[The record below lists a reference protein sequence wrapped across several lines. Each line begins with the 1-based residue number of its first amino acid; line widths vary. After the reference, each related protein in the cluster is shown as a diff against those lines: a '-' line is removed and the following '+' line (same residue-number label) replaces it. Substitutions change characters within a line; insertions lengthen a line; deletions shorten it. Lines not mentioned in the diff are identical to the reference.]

1 MRLVR
6 HYWAIKGKKDK
17 KVIIGRINGYH
28 GSTVAG
34 AGLGGMAGMHQQGGL
49 IPDIVHI
56 PQPYW
61 FGEGGDMT
69 EAEFGV
75 WAAEQLEKKIL
86 EVGENNV
93 AAFIAEPIQGAGGV
107 IIPPQTYWPKVKE
120 ILAKYDILFVAD
132 EVICGFGRTGQWFG
146 SDYYGPSPT

>member
-1 MRLVR
+1 M
-6 HYWAIKGKKDK
+6 
-17 KVIIGRINGYH
+17 
-28 GSTVAG
+28 S
-34 AGLGGMAGMHQQGGL
+34 GMHQQGGV

-69 EAEFGV
+69 EADFGV
-75 WAAEQLEKKIL
+75 WAAEQLEKIL
-86 EVGENNV
+86 EVGVDNV

-120 ILAKYDILFVAD
+120 ILA
-132 EVICGFGRTGQWFG
+132 GTT
-146 SDYYGPSPT
+146 SSSSPTK